1 MNKNKKMLIGG
12 FSVIVLLVLFDMLF
26 LKKDDNINS
35 EEIVGFKY
43 YSGSSSVSEKFVGIR
58 NKNEIN
64 IDFTTFDT
72 GEQNFNKI
80 VINYDDFKELL
91 NKTKIEN
98 CKKHTYDYQC
108 GKNDGCSYFS
118 FSVSFE
124 NNDNNVCYEIN
135 DDVFDFFENLYITK
149 W

>member
-58 NKNEIN
+58 NKNEIS
-64 IDFTTFDT
+64 IELTTFD
-72 GEQNFNKI
+72 GGKQNFDKF
-80 VINYDDFKELL
+80 VIDFGDFRELL
-91 NKTKIEN
+91 NKTKTEN
-98 CKKHTYDYQC
+98 CKKHTSHYQC
-108 GKNDGCSYFS
+108 GESMGCSYSS

-135 DDVFDFFENLYITK
+135 DDVSDFFENLYITK